1 MKKIIK
7 KILREEIGY
16 HIVSIQYLGRKPLN
30 EGTNYEH
37 IDDEILKLIKQT
49 YIVQKILAKEIS
61 PLLGQYTD
69 KKTNQVKEAYFNIK
83 INRHFSERN
92 FREQTFPSDPN
103 FVNPKI
109 DEGINIVKVNIDNI
123 WKMISLQK
131 LGYKDVLRLKSING
145 VNYEILVSLN
155 TLGKLDKLPIYD
167 ITLYNQMKGNGKHF
181 NRETKIIKTYNPLG

>member
-49 YIVQKILAKEIS
+49 YITQKNLAKEIS

-69 KKTNQVKEAYFNIK
+69 KKTNQVKKAYFNIK
-83 INRHFSERN
+83 INPHFSERN

-145 VNYEILVSLN
+145 INYEVLVRLN
-155 TLGKLDKLPIYD
+155 TPGKLDKLPIYD
-167 ITLYNQMKGNGKHF
+167 VTIYNQMKGICKNF
-181 NRETKIIKTYNPLG
+181 NKVRKFIRTYYPLE

>member
-49 YIVQKILAKEIS
+49 YITQKKLAKEIS

-69 KKTNQVKEAYFNIK
+69 KKTNQVKKAYFNIE
-83 INRHFSERN
+83 INLHFSERN

-131 LGYKDVLRLKSING
+131 
-145 VNYEILVSLN
+145 
-155 TLGKLDKLPIYD
+155 
-167 ITLYNQMKGNGKHF
+167 
-181 NRETKIIKTYNPLG
+181 

>member
-49 YIVQKILAKEIS
+49 YITQKKLAKEIS

-69 KKTNQVKEAYFNIK
+69 KKTNQVKKAYFNIE
-83 INRHFSERN
+83 INLHFSERN

-131 LGYKDVLRLKSING
+131 LGYNDVLRLKSING
-145 VNYEILVSLN
+145 VNYEVLVSLN
-155 TLGKLDKLPIYD
+155 TPGKLDKLPIYD
-167 ITLYNQMKGNGKHF
+167 ITLYNQMKGIGKNF
-181 NRETKIIKTYNPLG
+181 NKERKIIRVYNPLD

>member
-49 YIVQKILAKEIS
+49 YITQKKLAKEIS

-69 KKTNQVKEAYFNIK
+69 KKTNQVKKAYFNIG
-83 INRHFSERN
+83 INLHFSERN

-131 LGYKDVLRLKSING
+131 LGYNDVLRLKSING
-145 VNYEILVSLN
+145 VNYEVLVSLN
-155 TLGKLDKLPIYD
+155 TPGKLDKLPIYD
-167 ITLYNQMKGNGKHF
+167 ITLYNQMKGIGKNF
-181 NRETKIIKTYNPLG
+181 NKERKIIRVYNPLD

>member
-49 YIVQKILAKEIS
+49 YITQKNLAKEIS

-69 KKTNQVKEAYFNIK
+69 KKTNQVKKAYFNIE
-83 INRHFSERN
+83 INLHFSERN

-145 VNYEILVSLN
+145 INYEVLVSLN
-155 TLGKLDKLPIYD
+155 TPGKLDKLPIYD
-167 ITLYNQMKGNGKHF
+167 ITLYNQMKGIGKNF
-181 NRETKIIKTYNPLG
+181 NKERKIIRTYNPLD